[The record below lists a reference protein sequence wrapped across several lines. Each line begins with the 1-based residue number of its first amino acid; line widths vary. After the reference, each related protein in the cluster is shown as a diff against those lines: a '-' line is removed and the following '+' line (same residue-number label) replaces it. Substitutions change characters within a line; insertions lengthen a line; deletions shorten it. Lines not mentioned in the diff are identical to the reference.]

1 MFDGVGRAG
10 TLRSATEGGNMY
22 ISIGAAILIVILLII
37 FVF

>member
-1 MFDGVGRAG
+1 MFGEHYEAG
-10 TLRSATEGGNMY
+10 TLPQPKKGGGMY